1 MWLGSL
7 KIWLLAAHLK
17 LSVYFILKVG
27 NLTLKVLK
35 CDNTAVHVMAIN
47 IFCRINFAWNSGR
60 PEAPAA
66 PWRSV
71 LYDGDAVR
79 MWPPSVRLSPSKP
92 GKEQR
97 NNEMRVPCV
106 QLAPQQPP
114 RSIWKQFIR
123 RRGRHF
129 SLFAAPSFVCR
140 WGRPETA
147 RSTRKKKFRPKTL
160 LLEEIFF
167 VRTPYK
173 MQSSRQFNNDRPK
186 STNKKSIDQPISV
199 GDELV
204 WNRLNCRPVMNRLGP
219 TLPLISR
226 GMNIFMS
233 LFYGSACKLKSRWLD
248 LHIHLHRKFLHSNL
262 ALSLWFFFLF

>member
-1 MWLGSL
+1 MRH
-7 KIWLLAAHLK
+7 LLPP
-17 LSVYFILKVG
+17 
-27 NLTLKVLK
+27 
-35 CDNTAVHVMAIN
+35 D
-47 IFCRINFAWNSGR
+47 
-60 PEAPAA
+60 
-66 PWRSV
+66 V
-71 LYDGDAVR
+71 LYFTTEMPCGCDPRRCVS
-79 MWPPSVRLSPSKP
+79 PPQNRAKNNGIMRWGFRVFNLHLSNPLGQS
-92 GKEQR
+92 G
-97 NNEMRVPCV
+97 
-106 QLAPQQPP
+106 
-114 RSIWKQFIR
+114 S
-123 RRGRHF
+123 
-129 SLFAAPSFVCR
+129 SLFVVGDDISLSLLLQVLCVVGVGLKPHDPL
-140 WGRPETA
+140 G
-147 RSTRKKKFRPKTL
+147 KKKFRPKTL

-233 LFYGSACKLKSRWLD
+233 LFYRSACKLKSRWLD

-262 ALSLWFFFLF
+262 ALSLWFFFCSKRTIMRWPSSLARFESPAAHWWKVHCSDFSAIDAAAAAFVGPLLQQ